1 MAHEAAALTDVEAE
15 AHAVPTPGLAD
26 AETLA
31 ATVLVVTHAQ
41 RWCHRRGATQ
51 TAASARSGPDPPSI
65 FVEKLRQLL
74 AELVGLLEVTGRTGS
89 CWPRTSICCCCF
101 LVMRL
106 EVH

>member
-15 AHAVPTPGLAD
+15 AHAVPTPGLAY

-41 RWCHRRGATQ
+41 RRCHRRGATQ

-74 AELVGLLEVTGRTGS
+74 AKFVGLLEVTGS
-89 CWPRTSICCCCF
+89 CWPCRTSICCCCF
-101 LVMRL
+101 PVMGL
-106 EVH
+106 ELH